1 MNKVFLGL
9 FLLIGATIAS
19 AGEITLT
26 GTLRD
31 FKPYTQGGHIDFE
44 NACCGMDPNIV
55 TGTLGPDGKPVYN
68 GVGSWSTHGATAF
81 NQWYNDTPGVNI
93 TLPYSITLS
102 NGGSGNVYSYSTGAF
117 FPLDGLGWND
127 SACCGHNYSF
137 TYEIDSKFTYMPGQV
152 FSFSGD
158 DDVFVYINGVLVINL
173 GGVHGTAG
181 QSVNLDT
188 LGLTA
193 GHNYNLNF
201 FFAERH
207 TTGSTF
213 SMQTS
218 IENIQSTSEVPE
230 PGTVLLLGSG
240 LTGIGALRRKF
251 VL

>member
-9 FLLIGATIAS
+9 FLLVGATFAS

-44 NACCGMDPNIV
+44 NACCGSDPNIV
-55 TGTLGPDGKPVYN
+55 TGTLGPDGKPVYA
-68 GVGSWSTHGATAF
+68 GGSWSTHGADAF

-93 TLPYSITLS
+93 PLSYAITLD
-102 NGGSGNVYSYSTGAF
+102 NGGSGNVYTYSNSAF
-117 FPLDGLGWND
+117 FPLDGLGWGD

-137 TYEIDSKFTYMPGQV
+137 TYEIDSLFTYQPGQV
-152 FSFSGD
+152 FAFSGD

-173 GGVHGTAG
+173 GGVHGTES
-181 QSVNLDT
+181 QTVNLDT

-207 TTGSTF
+207 TTGSNFT
-213 SMQTS
+213 MQTS
-218 IENIQSTSEVPE
+218 IENIQSTSNVPE

-251 VL
+251 AL